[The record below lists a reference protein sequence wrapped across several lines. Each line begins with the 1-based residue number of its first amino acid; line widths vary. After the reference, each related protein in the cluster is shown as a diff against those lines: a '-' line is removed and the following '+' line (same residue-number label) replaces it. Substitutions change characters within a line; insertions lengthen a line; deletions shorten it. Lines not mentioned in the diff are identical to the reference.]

1 MSTLRIQFAWAG
13 PAGQGEILLELP
25 EAATVQLAID
35 TACLSVPEVSATA
48 ANAVAAGVWGKVRA
62 LDYVLRDGDR
72 VELYRALQADPK
84 DARRTNAQMAQRKSK
99 KM

>member
-1 MSTLRIQFAWAG
+1 MSALRIQFAWAG
-13 PAGQGEILLELP
+13 PAGQGEIRLELP

-35 TACLSVPEVSATA
+35 TASQSLTEVVAAAADATA
-48 ANAVAAGVWGKVRA
+48 VGVWGKVRA

-84 DARRTNAQMAQRKSK
+84 DARRTNAQMAPRKSK